1 VIVVSNSTALI
12 GLAKIGK
19 IYLLREIFSRIYIP
33 EEVYKEV
40 TEAGRNRPGS
50 DAIRNAEWIETKIV
64 EDRTQVN
71 LLMASLDEGEA
82 EVLAL
87 SKELRADLILLDE
100 EKARKSAV
108 IAGFEVMGLLSV
120 LVIAKN
126 LGLIEII
133 SPLIEELKNKSFR
146 ISDRVIAEALL
157 KTGETFSNK

>member
-1 VIVVSNSTALI
+1 MIVVSNSTALI

-19 IYLLREIFSRIYIP
+19 IYLLREIFSNIYIP

-71 LLMASLDEGEA
+71 LLMASLDEGKA

-108 IAGFEVMGLLSV
+108 IAGFEVMGLLGV

-133 SPLIEELKNKSFR
+133 SPLIEELNNKSFR

-157 KTGETFSNK
+157 KTGETFSN

>member
-1 VIVVSNSTALI
+1 MIVVSNSTALI

-50 DAIRNAEWIETKIV
+50 DVIRNAEWIETKIV

-108 IAGFEVMGLLSV
+108 IAGFEVMGLLGV

-133 SPLIEELKNKSFR
+133 SPLIEEPKNKSFR